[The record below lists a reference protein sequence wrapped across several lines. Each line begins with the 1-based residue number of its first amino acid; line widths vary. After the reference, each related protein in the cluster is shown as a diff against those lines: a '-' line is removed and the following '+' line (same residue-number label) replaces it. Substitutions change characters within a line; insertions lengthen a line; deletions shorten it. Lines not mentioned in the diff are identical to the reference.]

1 MTEKEAINLINL
13 TMPKG
18 NSSMDIQ
25 LRNALEMATK
35 ALEVVN
41 NIVDLIK
48 IEQQPTSCEYTKLI
62 SFGMIEKVITDYQL
76 SN

>member
-48 IEQQPTSCEYTKLI
+48 IEQQPTSCEHTKLI
-62 SFGMIEKVITDYQL
+62 SFVMIEKVITDYQL